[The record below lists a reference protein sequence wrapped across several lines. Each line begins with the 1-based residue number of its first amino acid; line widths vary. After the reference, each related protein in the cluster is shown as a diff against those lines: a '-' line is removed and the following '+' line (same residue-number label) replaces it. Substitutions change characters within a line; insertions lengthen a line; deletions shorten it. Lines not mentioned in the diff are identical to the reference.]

1 MKHIKEYE
9 DNELEDLAGDLE
21 DIGHERLRG
30 WLLIGGSDNGFLS
43 GSMYF
48 AHNNQELE
56 KIIKEEYKLWA
67 NHPSFPVYKNGD
79 YLRGSRKYESFFEAF
94 VDFLSYEEVFMTV
107 FNLSNL
113 IPKKPEQVPGRINFS
128 LNNPYLGSSF
138 IDDYITNAREMFTD
152 RDEMDE
158 FKDFLTIIPLKK

>member
-21 DIGHERLRG
+21 DIGHERLKA
-30 WLLIGGSDNGFLS
+30 WLLILGSDDGFLS
-43 GSMYF
+43 GSIYF

-56 KIIKEEYKLWA
+56 KIIKEEYNSWESY
-67 NHPSFPVYKNGD
+67 PSFPVYRNGN
-79 YLRGSRKYESFFEAF
+79 YLRGSRKYGSFFEAF
-94 VDFLSYEEVFMTV
+94 VDFLSYEEVFV
-107 FNLSNL
+107 SVLNLSNL
-113 IPKKPEQVPGRINFS
+113 IPKKPEQVPGRINFN

-138 IDDYITNAREMFTD
+138 IDDYITNAREMLTG

-158 FKDFLTIIPLKK
+158 FADFLSIIPLKK